1 MATTLAGRVG
11 GRLWGWILARGILA
25 LILGVLAL
33 KWPLGTLFAFTMLFA
48 AYAFVD
54 GLASLIGGLQG
65 GSAGQRR
72 TNLVLRGLL
81 GIAVGVVFV
90 AMPLVS
96 TFTYAWVTIVLLA
109 FWSVGSGLFEI
120 AAAIRLRKEIE
131 GEFLMFLSGLFSLL
145 LGCAIVYFVLRNPA
159 VTILSAAWLIAIY
172 ALASGIVL
180 VVLAIRLRSLAR

>member
-1 MATTLAGRVG
+1 
-11 GRLWGWILARGILA
+11 LWGWILVRGILA

-54 GLASLIGGLQG
+54 GLASLIGGLHG
-65 GSAGQRR
+65 GSAGERR
-72 TNLVLRGLL
+72 TGLIFQGLL
-81 GIAVGVVFV
+81 GIAVGVIFV

-109 FWSVGSGLFEI
+109 FWSVVSGLFEI

-145 LGCAIVYFVLRNPA
+145 LGAAIVYFVLRNPA

-172 ALASGIVL
+172 ALASGAVL
-180 VVLAIRLRSLAR
+180 VVLAFRLRRLAK